1 MKRRNDLVGL
11 FKYVSFVGA
20 AFLLVAIAPWSD
32 AWAFYS
38 QLVGSF
44 VLMWGGCYFML
55 KENETL
61 YGSVCVIFAVLIQ
74 PIYAIPF
81 SSGLW
86 MIISFLGSGY
96 LCLSGLLCV
105 KIEKARA
112 AAKAK
117 IEAELEMYRK
127 NEEKLKAQQEAA
139 RMQQRQQHK

>member
-1 MKRRNDLVGL
+1 MGL

-32 AWAFYS
+32 AWSFYS
-38 QLVGSF
+38 KLVGAF
-44 VLMWGGCYFML
+44 VMMWGGCYFML

-61 YGSVCVIFAVLIQ
+61 YGSVCVIFAVLVQ
-74 PIYAIPF
+74 PVYPIPF

-86 MIISFLGSGY
+86 MIVSFLASGY
-96 LCLSGLLCV
+96 LCLSGLLCM

-112 AAKAK
+112 ETKAK

-127 NEEKLKAQQEAA
+127 NEEKLKAQQEA
-139 RMQQRQQHK
+139 RMHNYKNQR